1 MAWGHVLP
9 FAAAAG
15 RFAWHNRYGILR
27 AIDTIQRGRYNRRRS
42 RRYYQAAYLRGYQ
55 RGRGLNRTTGRYA
68 GTRYRHGNY
77 ARSQYYARRRE
88 M

>member
-1 MAWGHVLP
+1 MWGHVLP

-27 AIDTIQRGRYNRRRS
+27 AIDYATRGYRSRRRS
-42 RRYYQAAYLRGYQ
+42 RQYYQAAYLRGYQ
-55 RGRGLNRTTGRYA
+55 RGRGRNRTTGRYA
-68 GTRYRHGNY
+68 GQRYRHGTA
-77 ARSQYYARRRE
+77 ARRQYYARRRE

>member
-1 MAWGHVLP
+1 MPWQHILP

-15 RFAWHNRYGILR
+15 RFAWANRYGIMR
-27 AIDTIQRGRYNRRRS
+27 AVDYATRGYRSRRRS

-55 RGRGLNRTTGRYA
+55 RGRGRNQNTGRYA
-68 GTRYRHGNY
+68 NQRYRHSGA
-77 ARSQYYARRRE
+77 ARRQYFARRRQ